1 MMKAKPYSAARQQ
14 KSLPNWRSYQK
25 RLNRGQ
31 RRKNLK
37 RRLLQVLM
45 TAIPVCLASFGI
57 LYAVGNLD
65 SNPPGTTGTAV
76 ETAATASPAPQP
88 PASSTVTPG
97 DLVSAGQLINLR
109 NPSFTIAS
117 DRGPLTVVTSIDP
130 GLQGYLLERL
140 DTTNATY
147 IGIVVMDVVSR
158 RILAMVGHDRT
169 GGSPNPCTDHL
180 YPAASIFKIVT
191 ATAAIEAL
199 GISPASELR
208 YNGSKHT
215 LYKSQLKNTR
225 NRYTHRISLED
236 SFAQSVNPVF
246 GKLGARYLKKELL
259 SEYGTAFGFNS
270 GGWLDVKSDGSV
282 LKITDRPYRWAEI
295 ASGFNRETVIT
306 PLHGALIAAAAAG
319 DGTFGGSSVI
329 DRIETSGGKVL
340 YARKPPETRRV
351 MTVETAHQVSE
362 LMQATIRTGTCR
374 RAFKGRQR
382 DAVLSRLDIGAKS
395 GSIGSNPRHDWFV
408 GFARQRSGGKH
419 PIAVAVVVVH
429 KDFIGKRA
437 ATYAR
442 QAIHQWFATLF
453 AKAAKADKSPAPS
466 T

>member
-147 IGIVVMDVVSR
+147 IGIVGYGCGFSR
-158 RILAMVGHDRT
+158 SDPGHGGTRPHGRFT
-169 GGSPNPCTDHL
+169 GNPCTDHL

-199 GISPASELR
+199 GISAGFR
-208 YNGSKHT
+208 T
-215 LYKSQLKNTR
+215 LL
-225 NRYTHRISLED
+225 
-236 SFAQSVNPVF
+236 
-246 GKLGARYLKKELL
+246 
-259 SEYGTAFGFNS
+259 
-270 GGWLDVKSDGSV
+270 
-282 LKITDRPYRWAEI
+282 
-295 ASGFNRETVIT
+295 
-306 PLHGALIAAAAAG
+306 
-319 DGTFGGSSVI
+319 
-329 DRIETSGGKVL
+329 
-340 YARKPPETRRV
+340 
-351 MTVETAHQVSE
+351 
-362 LMQATIRTGTCR
+362 
-374 RAFKGRQR
+374 
-382 DAVLSRLDIGAKS
+382 
-395 GSIGSNPRHDWFV
+395 
-408 GFARQRSGGKH
+408 
-419 PIAVAVVVVH
+419 
-429 KDFIGKRA
+429 
-437 ATYAR
+437 
-442 QAIHQWFATLF
+442 
-453 AKAAKADKSPAPS
+453 
-466 T
+466 